1 MSDACWPHWAHR
13 QSAGFEKN
21 TSATVVNPVG
31 VISGSRTAWVDTRG
45 RVFIDGCPWSID
57 WAVRPES
64 AWKFP
69 ATEPVIRQRILEGAP
84 IVESVLRYAGV
95 DIVQR
100 VWAIAG
106 RNALGGEGW
115 VICEIHNT
123 AQLPI
128 AAAFMVNGWDRS
140 RRWRCHVE
148 ASATQFVVDGRP
160 VAVAERPAARV
171 VCADPLDVALAEDAS
186 LDGVNVPP
194 EAMPESTGA
203 AAVWPLITNAS
214 IRIAIPLGIADEP
227 AEPGGLIARV
237 LRKRVP
243 NDADSSAAVTS
254 FGWPQVVPPF
264 DSVVAGWRTHLD
276 AKASV
281 ELPDPAVSA
290 LVDRC
295 VTGLLTWVGSDV
307 ALGVPSER
315 VDAMASLALW
325 GHTSSARDLESVY
338 RGLSD
343 DIAGAAAFV
352 IAACASIHDV
362 DADDFDER
370 VAPCIEHALT
380 SIERQQ
386 RRASSDVSPWLVSSS
401 LMWCGGVMA
410 GLGHDRLA
418 DRLNGVTA
426 SILSTPG
433 ASAGPDENDRHL
445 RSVAGAALLDASPWP
460 ILRSLAQT
468 MDACGGLPCELDPV
482 LDSGV
487 AEPGW
492 DSRIAA
498 SVLMAV
504 HRMMIG
510 GEAQGVVVGAIPV
523 SEWSGQNWQVSRLW
537 HPVGYVSFAVR
548 WHGARPALLWEIV
561 PFAGEGAAPVTIRSG
576 LDDAFVGS
584 GFVGET
590 LLSMPETLIAAVP
603 VEGESF
609 G

>member
-31 VISGSRTAWVDTRG
+31 VISGSRTAWVDSRG

-84 IVESVLRYAGV
+84 IVESVLRYTGV

-148 ASATQFVVDGRP
+148 ASATQFEVDGRP

-171 VCADPLDVALAEDAS
+171 VCADLLDLAHRVRMKWCGPEVEVEGIVSPEALQDDCLDVPLAEDAS

-194 EAMPESTGA
+194 AAMPESTGA

-315 VDAMASLALW
+315 VDAMAALALW

-418 DRLNGVTA
+418 DRLNGVAA
-426 SILSTPG
+426 SICRRR
-433 ASAGPDENDRHL
+433 A
-445 RSVAGAALLDASPWP
+445 
-460 ILRSLAQT
+460 
-468 MDACGGLPCELDPV
+468 
-482 LDSGV
+482 
-487 AEPGW
+487 
-492 DSRIAA
+492 
-498 SVLMAV
+498 
-504 HRMMIG
+504 
-510 GEAQGVVVGAIPV
+510 
-523 SEWSGQNWQVSRLW
+523 
-537 HPVGYVSFAVR
+537 
-548 WHGARPALLWEIV
+548 
-561 PFAGEGAAPVTIRSG
+561 
-576 LDDAFVGS
+576 
-584 GFVGET
+584 
-590 LLSMPETLIAAVP
+590 
-603 VEGESF
+603 
-609 G
+609 